1 MKVCVFGLWHL
12 GCVTAAC
19 LAELGITVIGLDF
32 DETVIST
39 LKNSKAPIHEP
50 WLNELIKK
58 NLNTTISFSSDPA
71 LALREADY
79 LWVTFDTP
87 VDTEDN
93 ADTQYVI
100 SSIEKLY
107 KYFSTD
113 IKVIISSQMLVGSTN
128 KLRTDYNNNYVKNN
142 VSFCYSPEN
151 LRLGNAINI
160 FMNPDRII
168 IGADDIDR
176 SKYEGLFLK
185 ISNNLEWM
193 GIESAEMTKHAINA
207 FLATSVVFANEIAAI
222 CEYVGA
228 DAKEVERGL
237 KTEQRI
243 GKKAYV
249 APGSA
254 ISGGTLNRDIMFLD
268 KLANGCGLQVPLLK
282 GVRTSNDLHKMW
294 AKNKALEMLGDLNG
308 KNIGILG
315 LTYKPGT
322 DTLRRSLSI
331 ELCKELFLNKAI
343 IYAYDPLVKTLDG
356 EYSHFIKLREDVS
369 QVFIGADCVI
379 LCTEWNDF
387 KYCLSELNINKM
399 KNKIVIDCCGFM
411 LEEAKKLKGNLKYI
425 ALGSRQNEASR

>member
-19 LAELGITVIGLDF
+19 LAELGIPVIGLDF
-32 DETVIST
+32 DETVISG
-39 LKNSKAPIHEP
+39 LRNSIAPISEP
-50 WLNELIKK
+50 GLNELIKK
-58 NLNTTISFSSDPA
+58 NLNTIITFTSDPA
-71 LALREADY
+71 LALKEADY

-87 VDTEDN
+87 VDSEDN

-100 SSIEKLY
+100 GSIEKLY
-107 KYFSTD
+107 KYFSTN
-113 IKVIISSQMLVGSTN
+113 INVIVSSQMLVGSTN
-128 KLRTDYNNNYVKNN
+128 KLRTDYYSNYVRNN

-168 IGADDIDR
+168 IGADEIDR
-176 SKYEGLFLK
+176 SKYESLFLK
-185 ISNNLEWM
+185 IGNNLEWM
-193 GIESAEMTKHAINA
+193 SIESAEMTKHAINA

-254 ISGGTLNRDIMFLD
+254 IAGGTLNRDIMFLD
-268 KLANGCGLQVPLLK
+268 KLANSCGLQVPLLK

-343 IYAYDPLVKTLDG
+343 IYAYDPLVKKLDE
-356 EYSHFIKLREDVS
+356 EYHSFIQLKDDVS
-369 QVFIGADCVI
+369 QVFIDTNCVI

-387 KYCLSELNINKM
+387 KYCLSESNINM
-399 KNKIVIDCCGFM
+399 MTNKIVIDCNGFM
-411 LEEAKKLKGNLKYI
+411 FEEAKKLKGGLKYI
-425 ALGSRQNEASR
+425 TFGSSQK